1 MGIVSENCEQNL
13 IVGAIQLAGP
23 IRRIVRVKAPTEME
37 QLTPCAINDKAH
49 YLRSSPLGVHAPY

>member
-49 YLRSSPLGVHAPY
+49 